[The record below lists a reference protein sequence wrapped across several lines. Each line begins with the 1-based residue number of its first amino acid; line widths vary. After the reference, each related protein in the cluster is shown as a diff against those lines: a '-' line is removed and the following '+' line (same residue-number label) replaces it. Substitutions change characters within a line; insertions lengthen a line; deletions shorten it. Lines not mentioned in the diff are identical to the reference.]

1 MKTLLIASTES
12 SETSERIETFS
23 FHLIW
28 MGAEKCLTQQT
39 PRTHKQAGALPLSAP
54 SISFAFAP
62 FHGWSVCNSL
72 LVGEKAILIIKL
84 NVNILHIKHMKE
96 MRPGTEHKRRYAI
109 ILWLYNLSLTAI
121 YTKRRISFVEREF
134 KRWVSIRKFI
144 DSEIQATLAARKW
157 SLVYADEMK
166 I

>member
-1 MKTLLIASTES
+1 
-12 SETSERIETFS
+12 
-23 FHLIW
+23 
-28 MGAEKCLTQQT
+28 
-39 PRTHKQAGALPLSAP
+39 
-54 SISFAFAP
+54 
-62 FHGWSVCNSL
+62 
-72 LVGEKAILIIKL
+72 
-84 NVNILHIKHMKE
+84 MKE
-96 MRPGTEHKRRYAI
+96 MKPGIEHKRRYAI

-157 SLVYADEMK
+157 SLVYADEMQ